1 MLIDWHVVDPSSSS
15 NPETPAQLMPVAWCC
30 LPSVNILYSIWII
43 IWKCYLWFIHS
54 QPFMDLPIASLCNSR
69 CVHKAPECVWVCSE
83 NFMLYSQW
91 MCTIVL
97 LLQFFSFFEY
107 ILYNFPFYSI
117 PFYKLKWEIWIL
129 FKFEQIWKLWK
140 QIYSLVLLLCLYI
153 FPQTHKEQAR
163 VECVCD
169 PGSFHNWN
177 SFIPDILRNFLWKF
191 NNSHNSCCS

>member
-1 MLIDWHVVDPSSSS
+1 
-15 NPETPAQLMPVAWCC
+15 MPVAWCC

-117 PFYKLKWEIWIL
+117 PFTNWNERYEFYSNLNKYGNYENKYIHLFYFCVYIFSPKHTKNRHAWSVCAIPAPSITEIPSSLTFWEISSESSI
-129 FKFEQIWKLWK
+129 IP
-140 QIYSLVLLLCLYI
+140 IIPV
-153 FPQTHKEQAR
+153 
-163 VECVCD
+163 V
-169 PGSFHNWN
+169 HNGGCWN
-177 SFIPDILRNFLWKF
+177 
-191 NNSHNSCCS
+191 